1 MRLKMGSQNANPAS
15 DSLDTGCLCKSNV
28 RGVQMFVPLTFSR
41 RAKAGSRRAG
51 ICLALL
57 LAVLAGN
64 PVLARAGEGSS
75 GPARAASAKPNP
87 KPNPKGAPW
96 IQLPLSDLGFPG
108 VSSTFLAAGTS
119 MLTVHFVDE
128 KHLLLTFSLRNL
140 IPRIEG
146 DPPEHDDRVVAAELI
161 DLPSGR
167 IAARTEWR
175 MHDHGRYLWSLG
187 HGRFL
192 IRLGDELSTIEPM
205 ARSGAG
211 QAFVRTVFPTH
222 RGRPTVVIVSPDGGL
237 VTLETVVAVGTRSKA
252 TVVFGDQDTAEAN
265 AVPTR
270 TLIDFIR
277 IRPGKEEP
285 GKHEDL
291 TLDATAAGAVQSS
304 QPLFLPIDSD
314 GYLWAEQTDSNRW
327 SITFDEFGGKTLQ
340 LGAIDSTC
348 MPRLQMLDRG
358 EFVAM
363 TCHGG
368 DDHVHIASFG
378 LDGKETWEENLG
390 DFGAP
395 TFAFAPPMAR
405 FAISHISEAS
415 LPPMASVN
423 DPEPEAVA
431 HQEVRVY
438 QNASGDL
445 LLRAECTPVF
455 KTAENFDLSPEG
467 TEVALIRNGA
477 VAVYKLPELGKEDR
491 EDMAEVEKFS
501 PPATTA
507 PVKLPRLTVPIRI
520 AAAGKP
526 VEGDVAVAK
535 GKVTDALAVPSE
547 PESAPAPRKPPTLL
561 KPGEKPD
568 FGKANAPNTTQE
580 PQ

>member
-1 MRLKMGSQNANPAS
+1 
-15 DSLDTGCLCKSNV
+15 
-28 RGVQMFVPLTFSR
+28 MFVPLTLLRRGKTSSR
-41 RAKAGSRRAG
+41 RGKRLGTSAAV
-51 ICLALL
+51 L
-57 LAVLAGN
+57 LAVLI
-64 PVLARAGEGSS
+64 VLAVSSVPARAGDGNAA
-75 GPARAASAKPNP
+75 PRRAGSAKPNA

-96 IQLPLSDLGFPG
+96 IQLPLNELGFPG
-108 VSSTFLAAGTS
+108 VSSSFLSAGTS

-192 IRLGDELSTIEPM
+192 VRLGDELSTIEPM
-205 ARSGAG
+205 ARVVSG
-211 QAFVRTVFPTH
+211 QAFLRTAFPTR
-222 RGRPTVVIVSPDGGL
+222 RGRPSVVLVSPDGGL

-252 TVVFGDQDTAEAN
+252 TVVFGDQDTADGDKP
-265 AVPTR
+265 PTR

-277 IRPGKEEP
+277 LRPGKEEA
-285 GKHEDL
+285 GKHEDV
-291 TLDATAAGAVQSS
+291 TMDPIPAGGVQSS
-304 QPLFLPIDSD
+304 QPLFLPVDSD

-327 SITFDEFGGKTLQ
+327 SMTFDEFGGKTLQ

-348 MPRLQMLDRG
+348 MPRMQMLDRG

-368 DDHVHIASFG
+368 DDHVHIASYG
-378 LDGKETWEENLG
+378 LDGKETWEESLG

-395 TFAFAPPMAR
+395 TFAFAPPSAR
-405 FAISHISEAS
+405 FAISHVSEAA

-423 DPEPEAVA
+423 APEPEAVA

-467 TEVALIRNGA
+467 MEVVVIRNGA
-477 VAVYKLPELGKEDR
+477 VAVYKLPELSAQDR
-491 EDMAEVEKFS
+491 EDMAEVEKFT
-501 PPATTA
+501 PPKSML
-507 PVKLPRLTVPIRI
+507 PVKLARLTVPIKI
-520 AAAGKP
+520 AVAGKP
-526 VEGDVAVAK
+526 VEGDVAIAN
-535 GKVTDALAVPSE
+535 GKVAEAVAVPAE
-547 PESAPAPRKPPTLL
+547 TAPVQRKPPTLL
-561 KPGEKPD
+561 KPGEKPE
-568 FGKANAPNTTQE
+568 FGKANAPNTSQE